1 MTIDY
6 TNKESSH
13 QLQSASNSKIQIR
26 KEYENLLPPMSN
38 EVFESLVSSIR
49 ESGQQE
55 LITINEK
62 GELLDGKRLV
72 FKVRN
77 LLTY

>member
-38 EVFESLVSSIR
+38 DVFESLVSSIR

-62 GELLDGKRLV
+62 GELLDGKRSV

>member
-62 GELLDGKRLV
+62 GELLDGKRSV